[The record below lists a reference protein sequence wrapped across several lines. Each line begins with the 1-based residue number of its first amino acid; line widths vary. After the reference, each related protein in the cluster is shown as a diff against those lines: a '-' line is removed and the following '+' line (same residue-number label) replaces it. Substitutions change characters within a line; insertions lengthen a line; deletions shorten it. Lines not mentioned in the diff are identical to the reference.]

1 MLNTPAMDVHID
13 IFEGP
18 MDLLLYLIRK
28 NNLDIYDIPI
38 SQITKEYLE
47 YIEVMTE
54 LNLEVAGEFLV
65 MASTLMQIKA
75 RMLLP
80 SQETLGEEE
89 GPDPKADLI
98 QKLADYQK
106 FKEASKFLNERFEVF
121 KDVYYRGS
129 PAFSDSDKVLNLEM
143 FELLEAVKRA
153 FTRIGSE
160 SERVISGETF
170 PIEKR
175 MERITNLL
183 KNREWILLDEVFA
196 AETHKVGVI
205 TCFMAMLELM
215 KLKKVITRQDE
226 IFGEIRV
233 YTRPV
238 DDAAREEA
246 AQQAWAR
253 EHNAAETGDGP
264 AQQSPTPDASASQ
277 AQ

>member
-1 MLNTPAMDVHID
+1 MLNIPAMDVHID

-18 MDLLLYLIRK
+18 MDLLLYLIKK

-38 SQITKEYLE
+38 AQITKEYLE
-47 YIEVMTE
+47 YLDVMKE

-65 MASTLMQIKA
+65 MATTLMQIKA
-75 RMLLP
+75 HMLLP
-80 SQETLGEEE
+80 SQDAPGEDE

-98 QKLADYQK
+98 QKLADYQR

-143 FELLEAVKRA
+143 VELMEAVKRA
-153 FTRIGSE
+153 FTRIGTE
-160 SERVISGETF
+160 AERVISAETF

-175 MERITNLL
+175 MDRILGLL
-183 KNREWILLDEVFA
+183 SKREWILLDDVFA

-215 KLKKVITRQDE
+215 KLKKIITRQDE
-226 IFGEIRV
+226 LFAEIRV
-233 YTRPV
+233 YRRPEE
-238 DDAAREEA
+238 DAAREEA
-246 AQQAWAR
+246 EQRAWAEQHNTADRAAR
-253 EHNAAETGDGP
+253 EDG
-264 AQQSPTPDASASQ
+264 ALSLIHI
-277 AQ
+277 